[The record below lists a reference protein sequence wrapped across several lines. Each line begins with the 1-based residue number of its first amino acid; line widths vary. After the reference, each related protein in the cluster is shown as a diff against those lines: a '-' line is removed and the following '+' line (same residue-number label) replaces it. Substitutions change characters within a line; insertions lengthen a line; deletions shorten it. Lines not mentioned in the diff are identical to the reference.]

1 MNNPTHK
8 ESKDIFQAAV
18 DLAVSRRMACALDI
32 HLIGVVIQEL
42 PEWPI
47 IVQLGAGSGTLALA
61 VFAYDRNATLFSV
74 DNREGGH
81 HYEMQAL
88 KNVGININ
96 NGCYFEMISDSAVAG
111 KQWYDGKV
119 DMLIVDAAH
128 DYESAKADIEAWM
141 PHVNGFFFMHDYD
154 AQDAPN
160 QYPGVKRACD
170 ELLGEKPLWQQGWS
184 AVFDSN
190 KEIHSNG

>member
-1 MNNPTHK
+1 
-8 ESKDIFQAAV
+8 
-18 DLAVSRRMACALDI
+18 MACALDI
-32 HLIGVVIQEL
+32 HLMGTVIKEL
-42 PEWPI
+42 PEWPT

-61 VFAYDRNATLFSV
+61 VFAYDSHATLFSV
-74 DNREGGH
+74 DIKENGH

-96 NGCYFEMISDSAVAG
+96 YGCYFEVISDSAVAG

-128 DYESAKADIEAWM
+128 DYESVKADIQAWM

-160 QYPGVKRACD
+160 HYPGVKRACD
-170 ELLGEKPLWQQGWS
+170 ELLGSKPLWQQGWS
-184 AVFDSN
+184 AVFESN
-190 KEIHSNG
+190 KG